1 MNPTDEQSE
10 PLANEKSNEQSNE
23 QSNEPAK
30 GNETGSSSDMQPI
43 KPVSRSMFD
52 APLETEQS
60 ALADPL
66 TETEANSPVEAQV
79 DAELGDPIA
88 APDDAPT
95 EEPIDAPG
103 DTAMLAQ
110 MAAAQD
116 PEDTV
121 PAEPTPTPTPTQT
134 KLQGK
139 AKPKAKPKAT
149 VKGKVKGKAT
159 EQPQSKLELDA
170 LADKYAQSNESSS
183 EERVDTHTDTDPA
196 VYDEIEL
203 TATGADGDRDLV
215 GNDEH
220 IVGNDQN
227 RADDDQDIADNDQ
240 GDPYGGHS
248 PERLKNIL
256 EAALFASGTTLS
268 ASHLRGLFEIH
279 ERPHGRIVRQLM
291 AELIAHYSGR
301 GLLLVE
307 VASGYRF
314 QTATET
320 ASWVARLWEEK
331 PQRYS
336 RALMETIALIA
347 YRQPIT
353 RGEIEDVR
361 GVAVSSNIIRT
372 LLEREWVRVVGH
384 RDVPGRPAMYA
395 TTRQFLD
402 YFSLV
407 TLDQMP
413 SLGEIRDMEEL
424 NPQMPLNAETDEN
437 DAEDKQQAEI
447 SFSGLIDK
455 IRDSAVS
462 GKTGNEFIDE
472 QLDQELQA
480 MDNVNASFEQALAQQ
495 KAEHEHP
502 DLNLNYDDSDPAAT
516 EQADLELAVTP
527 EPVPAPAAEVE
538 SELEPPLSEEEQW
551 KSIQQKL
558 AQQQAL
564 LDARENDSDPE
575 ENDNE

>member
-1 MNPTDEQSE
+1 M
-10 PLANEKSNEQSNE
+10 
-23 QSNEPAK
+23 
-30 GNETGSSSDMQPI
+30 
-43 KPVSRSMFD
+43 
-52 APLETEQS
+52 
-60 ALADPL
+60 
-66 TETEANSPVEAQV
+66 
-79 DAELGDPIA
+79 
-88 APDDAPT
+88 
-95 EEPIDAPG
+95 
-103 DTAMLAQ
+103 
-110 MAAAQD
+110 
-116 PEDTV
+116 
-121 PAEPTPTPTPTQT
+121 
-134 KLQGK
+134 
-139 AKPKAKPKAT
+139 
-149 VKGKVKGKAT
+149 
-159 EQPQSKLELDA
+159 
-170 LADKYAQSNESSS
+170 
-183 EERVDTHTDTDPA
+183 
-196 VYDEIEL
+196 
-203 TATGADGDRDLV
+203 
-215 GNDEH
+215 
-220 IVGNDQN
+220 
-227 RADDDQDIADNDQ
+227 
-240 GDPYGGHS
+240 
-248 PERLKNIL
+248 
-256 EAALFASGTTLS
+256 FASGTTLS
-268 ASHLRGLFEIH
+268 ASHLRALFEAH

-314 QTATET
+314 QTATDT
-320 ASWVARLWEEK
+320 APWVARLWEEK

-402 YFSLV
+402 YFSLM

-424 NPQMPLNAETDEN
+424 NPQLHLTADNDEN
-437 DAEDKQQAEI
+437 ASEDKQQAEI
-447 SFSGLIDK
+447 SFSGLIEK

-480 MDNVNASFEQALAQQ
+480 MDKVNANFEQALAQQ

-502 DLNLNYDDSDPAAT
+502 DLQLDYDDTDST
-516 EQADLELAVTP
+516 TP
-527 EPVPAPAAEVE
+527 EPADTDPLIAQDSVDMPAPADELVA
-538 SELEPPLSEEEQW
+538 ELEPPLSEEEQW

-564 LDARENDSDPE
+564 LDARENDSQRE